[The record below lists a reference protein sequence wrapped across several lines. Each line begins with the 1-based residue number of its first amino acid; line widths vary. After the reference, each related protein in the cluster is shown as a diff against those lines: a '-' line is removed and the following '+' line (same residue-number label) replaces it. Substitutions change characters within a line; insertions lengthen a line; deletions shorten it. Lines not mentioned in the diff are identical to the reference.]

1 MSLSQ
6 VLLEGRK
13 DDFLRKFRDKFDQE
27 QMKEIFLVSRGL
39 SPNQKFL
46 MFLGNVIRPDNFK
59 GDVEKAKNA
68 VEKFIKYQQVL
79 DKKDI
84 NQYDSLS
91 DIVDAINAHENKAR
105 RTVDEREDADVVYE
119 DDRFTVLSPK
129 THQSSC
135 YYGAGSKW
143 CTASRNTSTHFDNY
157 NVDGKLFY
165 FIDKK
170 AKSNDIHYKVALL
183 QKYTGDK
190 SYWDVKD
197 KNFNSGWILGSP
209 LYDEIQTVIDK
220 YLQDNYS
227 REIEIFKDKEAAK
240 LERERLRRQQEAQRA
255 ARRLATAEQRKE
267 NDEWNLDENNDEEA
281 EKANAVFEVIQDS
294 YGIGVDEEE
303 GESIY
308 NLVPT
313 EYPHYNLLTFE
324 WLGGDDTGT
333 EWAVGTWDEVY
344 EAAKDY
350 QQNIWDDMGME
361 GWNRNFI
368 MNYID
373 EGEIQSYLEDMYED
387 DVSQNPEV
395 YFDGDDLPLADWQ
408 ESEIEKLEEE
418 YEGLEEIFLGD
429 DYEED
434 DRDSAQERMEEIVDE
449 IQDIKDDP
457 QGEPTVGMIDDMV
470 ESLVSERMY
479 DIPATMEEL
488 GMSIEDY
495 VDVDQMIE
503 DSIDMDGT
511 GNSLGTYDGTE
522 NEAQINGTWYYVYR
536 TD

>member
-13 DDFLRKFRDKFDQE
+13 DDFLRKFRNKFNQE

-46 MFLGNVIRPDNFK
+46 MFLGNVISSNNFK
-59 GDVEKAKNA
+59 SDVEKAKNA
-68 VEKFIKYQQVL
+68 IEKFIKYQQVL

-84 NQYDSLS
+84 NEYDSLN

-105 RTVDEREDADVVYE
+105 RNVDEREDADVVFE
-119 DDRFTVLSPK
+119 NDRFTVLTPR
-129 THQSSC
+129 THKSSC
-135 YYGAGSKW
+135 YYGAGTKW
-143 CTASRNTSTHFDNY
+143 CTASKNSSSHFENY

-170 AKSNDIHYKVALL
+170 AKSNDINYKVALL
-183 QKYTGDK
+183 QKYDGDK
-190 SYWDVKD
+190 SYWNVKD
-197 KNFNSGWILGSP
+197 DKFNSGWILGTP
-209 LYDEIQTVIDK
+209 LYDEIQTAIDE

-227 REIEIFKDKEAAK
+227 REIEIFKDKEAAR

-255 ARRLATAEQRKE
+255 ARRLATAEERKE
-267 NDEWNLDENNDEEA
+267 NDEWNLDENDDEMA
-281 EKANAVFEVIQDS
+281 KKANAVFEVIQGD
-294 YGIGVDEEE
+294 YGISVDDEQ

-313 EYPHYNLLTFE
+313 EYTHYDLLTFE
-324 WLGGDDTGT
+324 WLGFDDTGT

-344 EAAKDY
+344 EAAKEY
-350 QQNIWDDMGME
+350 QKGVWDDMGIE
-361 GWNRNFI
+361 GWNRDFI

-373 EGEIQSYLEDMYED
+373 EGEIRSYLEDMYED

-418 YEGLEEIFLGD
+418 YEGLEEIFLD
-429 DYEED
+429 ETEEQD
-434 DRDSAQERMEEIVDE
+434 DRDAAEERMEEIRDE
-449 IQDIKDDP
+449 IQEIKDNP

-470 ESLVSERMY
+470 ESLVRERMY
-479 DIPATMEEL
+479 DVAATMEEL
-488 GMSIEDY
+488 GMNITDY
-495 VDVDQMIE
+495 IDVDQMIE
-503 DSIDMDGT
+503 DTIDSDGT
-511 GNSLGTYDGTE
+511 GNALGTYDGSE

-536 TD
+536 TN

>member
-13 DDFLRKFRDKFDQE
+13 DDFLRKFRNKFNQE

-46 MFLGNVIRPDNFK
+46 MFLGNVISSNNFK
-59 GDVEKAKNA
+59 SDVEKAKNA
-68 VEKFIKYQQVL
+68 IEKFIKYQQVL

-84 NQYDSLS
+84 NEYDSLN

-105 RTVDEREDADVVYE
+105 RNVDEREDADVVFE
-119 DDRFTVLSPK
+119 NDRFTVLTPR
-129 THQSSC
+129 THKSSC
-135 YYGAGSKW
+135 YYGAGTKW
-143 CTASRNTSTHFDNY
+143 CTASKNSSSHFENY

-170 AKSNDIHYKVALL
+170 AKSNDINYKVALL
-183 QKYTGDK
+183 QKYDGDK
-190 SYWDVKD
+190 SYWNVKD
-197 KNFNSGWILGSP
+197 DKFNSGWILGTP
-209 LYDEIQTVIDK
+209 LYDEIQTEIDE

-227 REIEIFKDKEAAK
+227 REIEIFKDKEAAR

-255 ARRLATAEQRKE
+255 ARRLATAEERKE
-267 NDEWNLDENNDEEA
+267 NDEWNLDENDDEMA
-281 EKANAVFEVIQDS
+281 EKANAVFEVIQGD
-294 YGIGVDEEE
+294 YGISVDDEQ

-313 EYPHYNLLTFE
+313 DYAHYNLLTFE
-324 WLGGDDTGT
+324 WLGFDETGT

-344 EAAKDY
+344 DAAKEY
-350 QQNIWDDMGME
+350 QKGVWDEMGIE
-361 GWNRNFI
+361 GWNRDFI

-373 EGEIQSYLEDMYED
+373 EGEIRSYLEDMYED

-418 YEGLEEIFLGD
+418 YEGLEEIFLD
-429 DYEED
+429 ETEEQD
-434 DRDSAQERMEEIVDE
+434 DRDAAEERMEEIRDE
-449 IQDIKDDP
+449 IQGIKDDP

-470 ESLVSERMY
+470 ESLVSEKMY
-479 DIPATMEEL
+479 DVAATMEEL
-488 GMSIEDY
+488 GMNITDY
-495 VDVDQMIE
+495 IDVDQMIE
-503 DSIDMDGT
+503 DTIDSDGT
-511 GNSLGTYDGTE
+511 GNALGTYDGSE

-536 TD
+536 TN